1 MVYHIIINYFIM
13 IKQKIIAK
21 TSFYSEGADGIKSKQ
36 IFTKQL
42 TSECVKMYFNSQH
55 VVGQLS
61 PITHSFLMFIAES
74 MDPFS
79 NEIATN
85 QTTVRKY
92 HEFRQKTSMTKC
104 SDAAVV
110 KALQKLRK
118 ACVLITTTELG
129 NNIVNPKYFYRGSE
143 ADRKACIN
151 RLLNRSLQKE
161 WATTN
166 LKDAMGLI
174 VKY

>member
-1 MVYHIIINYFIM
+1 M
-13 IKQKIIAK
+13 IKQKIIAN
-21 TSFYSEGADGIKSKQ
+21 TSYYAAGADGIKSKQ
-36 IFTKQL
+36 TFTKQL

-55 VVGQLS
+55 VVGVLS
-61 PITHSFLMFIAES
+61 PITHSFLMFMTEN

-92 HEFRQKTSMTKC
+92 HEFRKKTSMTEC
-104 SDAAVV
+104 SDAAVI

-118 ACVLITTTELG
+118 ACVLITTPESG

-143 ADRKACIN
+143 LDRKACIN
-151 RLLNRSLQKE
+151 RLLSHSLQKK
-161 WATTN
+161 WANTN
-166 LKDAMGLI
+166 LKDAIGLT
-174 VKY
+174 VNY